1 MLFEI
6 FAVILIILLFGVLF
20 AGLSIVW
27 EKLMEKVLKQISESE
42 TRREL
47 LAWVMIYILFSV
59 AIFTTEVFVIA
70 TVWEAIF

>member
-6 FAVILIILLFGVLF
+6 FAVAIVIIVFALLLY
-20 AGLSIVW
+20 ALSCLW
-27 EKLMEKVLKQISESE
+27 EKLCEKLLKQISESE

-59 AIFTTEVFVIA
+59 AIFIVEVFVIA

>member
-6 FAVILIILLFGVLF
+6 VSLIIVVLLFGGLF
-20 AGLSIVW
+20 VALSVVW
-27 EKLMEKVLKQISESE
+27 EKLMQNVLKQISEST

-47 LAWVMIYILFSV
+47 TIWVTLYVVVSV
-59 AIFTTEVFVIA
+59 AIFIVEVFTIA